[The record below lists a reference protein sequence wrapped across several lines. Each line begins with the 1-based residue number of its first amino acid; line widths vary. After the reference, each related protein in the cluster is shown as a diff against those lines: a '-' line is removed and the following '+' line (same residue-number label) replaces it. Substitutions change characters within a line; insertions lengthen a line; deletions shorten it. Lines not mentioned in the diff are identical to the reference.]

1 METLA
6 PSYRGRVW
14 LMVQTTT
21 LQRALKGQSVTPSRL
36 GWVPIRLLKGWNFAF
51 SRRKGMK
58 KGRLSVAKLIPG
70 RPRSVKFP
78 DGFSASYLF
87 NASCWWSHKENSRN
101 SRQLPA
107 GPEVE
112 EAFPTQDGSTSL
124 RLKQRLDFRA
134 AVSTPQPHLERFLF
148 PLNFNQLCYIFCL
161 QKDRN
166 RFPRS
171 L

>member
-1 METLA
+1 
-6 PSYRGRVW
+6 
-14 LMVQTTT
+14 
-21 LQRALKGQSVTPSRL
+21 
-36 GWVPIRLLKGWNFAF
+36 
-51 SRRKGMK
+51 MK

-134 AVSTPQPHLERFLF
+134 AVSTPSPTWRGFYSPWILTNCVTSFVSKKTEIGFLVPSNWF
-148 PLNFNQLCYIFCL
+148 QVSFCSSPAKKRREPYFKSWPAWNFC
-161 QKDRN
+161 
-166 RFPRS
+166 
-171 L
+171 